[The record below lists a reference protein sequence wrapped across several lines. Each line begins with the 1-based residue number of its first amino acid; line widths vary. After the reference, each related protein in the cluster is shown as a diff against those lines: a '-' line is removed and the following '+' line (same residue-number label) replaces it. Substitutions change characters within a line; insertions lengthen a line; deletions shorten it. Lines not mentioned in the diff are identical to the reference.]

1 MMDRELTPDEE
12 RMEQTYIRISEEGF
26 NPGQSSWTPD
36 LVAVRDEE
44 KPLRSAGEVYDIY
57 S

>member
-12 RMEQTYIRISEEGF
+12 RMEQTYVRISEEGF
-26 NPGQSSWTPD
+26 KPEQSSWTPD